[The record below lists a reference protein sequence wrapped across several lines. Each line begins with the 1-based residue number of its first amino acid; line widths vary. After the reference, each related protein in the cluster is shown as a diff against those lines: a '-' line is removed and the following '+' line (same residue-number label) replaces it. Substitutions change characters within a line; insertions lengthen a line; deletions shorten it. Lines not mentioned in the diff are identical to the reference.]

1 MNKLVFTFFALL
13 LSVAVMAQKPE
24 EVKAPKSEN
33 GPRITFEEAE
43 YNFGDIQQGEKAEY
57 VFAFENTGNEPLIL
71 SNVMT
76 TCGCTATDWPRDPIA
91 PGAAGQLKVVFNSSG
106 KMGRQ
111 TKVVTIVSNA
121 VNSQERVKM
130 VGNVLPKKA
139 DSK

>member
-24 EVKAPKSEN
+24 EVKAPRSEN
-33 GPRITFEEAE
+33 GARITFEQAE
-43 YNFGDIQQGEKAEY
+43 YNFGDIHQGEKAEY

-91 PGAAGQLKVVFNSSG
+91 PGGAGQLKVVFNSAG